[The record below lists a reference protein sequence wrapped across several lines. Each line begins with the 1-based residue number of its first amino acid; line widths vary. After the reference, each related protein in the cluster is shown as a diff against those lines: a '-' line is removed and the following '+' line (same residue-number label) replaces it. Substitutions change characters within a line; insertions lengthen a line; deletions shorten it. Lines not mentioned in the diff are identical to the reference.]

1 MEFDANI
8 KQMGNILSV
17 EMPFRQKIDDGEY
30 HVAITNKEQNKTRR
44 QVNYF
49 WKLIREIATKQDG
62 NASNYMM
69 YYGVLLKM
77 AKVKISGIWIKK
89 EALDLFKR
97 KVKHFV
103 VMEEKAGYC
112 LVEVYMGV
120 SEMNK
125 KEMMTLIEITLNYAE
140 MIGVDTKVYRNEFYG

>member
-17 EMPFRQKIDDGEY
+17 EMPFKQKIDDGEY
-30 HVAITNKEQNKTRR
+30 HVAITGKVQNKTRR

-62 NASNYMM
+62 NASNYMQ
-69 YYGVLLKM
+69 YYGILLKM
-77 AKVKISGIWIKK
+77 AQVKITGIWIKN
-89 EALDLFKR
+89 EALNLFKR

-112 LVEVYMGV
+112 LVEVYVGV

-140 MIGVDTKVYRNEFYG
+140 SIGINTSLYRNEFYA

>member
-1 MEFDANI
+1 M
-8 KQMGNILSV
+8 
-17 EMPFRQKIDDGEY
+17 
-30 HVAITNKEQNKTRR
+30 EQNKTRR

-62 NASNYMM
+62 NASNYMQ
-69 YYGVLLKM
+69 YYGILLKM
-77 AKVKISGIWIKK
+77 AQVKITGIWIKK
-89 EALDLFKR
+89 EALNLFKR

-112 LVEVYMGV
+112 LVEVYVGV

-140 MIGVDTKVYRNEFYG
+140 SIGINTSLYRNEFYA